1 MAQFIFKMKRLKS
14 IVLLC
19 CALLTAIAC
28 CMWAQTEAK
37 PVPKLGAST
46 LTVRV
51 TGLRNAN
58 GKVLLSLVS
67 DSKSIEKRAVE
78 IDAKS
83 LSAQAVFENLPH
95 GIYSVYVFHDEN
107 LNGKMDSNEMGIPIE
122 GYGASNNPERRM
134 GPPDPEET
142 RFTVNQPAIA
152 IEIKLIYW

>member
-1 MAQFIFKMKRLKS
+1 MTQFIFKMKRLKGL
-14 IVLLC
+14 ILLC
-19 CALLTAIAC
+19 CALLTALTGSL
-28 CMWAQTEAK
+28 WAQTQAK
-37 PVPKLGAST
+37 PLPKQVTST

-58 GKVLLSLVS
+58 GKVLLSLVR
-67 DSKSIEKRAVE
+67 DSNSIEKRAVE

-83 LSAQAVFENLPH
+83 SSAQAVFENLPH

>member
-1 MAQFIFKMKRLKS
+1 MTQFSCKLKRMNGTL
-14 IVLLC
+14 LLC
-19 CALLTAIAC
+19 GALLTAFTC
-28 CMWAQTEAK
+28 S
-37 PVPKLGAST
+37 LGAQAQVKPLPKKDTST

-51 TGLRNAN
+51 TDLRNAN
-58 GKVLLSLVS
+58 GKILLSLMR
-67 DSKSIEKRAVE
+67 DSIPVDKRAVG

-95 GIYSVYVFHDEN
+95 GVYSVYVFHDEN

-134 GPPDPEET
+134 GPPDPSEAK
-142 RFTVNQPAIA
+142 FTLNQPTST